1 MPCPQGTPTF
11 VARAVVSSRQ
21 KRGTYTLM
29 PMPQFDQA
37 PEAYGAYGA
46 AVPDRLRAFPKNI
59 ERLYRLPNDIRHNPF
74 KHELQY
80 DAESV
85 FWLLLWWAISAYPAD
100 VAADDKKIDD
110 RVWDAL
116 TKKQDADED
125 PRERFVDKPLDNI
138 LHPSYKHLE
147 TLLEE
152 MAWQLRGDHEKGEA
166 QLKKQDANY
175 EEDQSRKHPDYL
187 HEAFQR
193 LIIKFLFANYHEEFM
208 TMTKGPDFRKH
219 VEVAPMVAN
228 LSSAQVSKGRA
239 SRSKK
244 TVASGGSS
252 SRNVESY
259 NLRGAAPG
267 TSSDSSSALKRKGM
281 DKDANNSNSKDKD
294 QRPPVSTV
302 SCVSILLFT
311 SRLYTNTE
319 TTTSIIH
326 AQYGIDGHRE
336 AVPKSF

>member
-1 MPCPQGTPTF
+1 
-11 VARAVVSSRQ
+11 
-21 KRGTYTLM
+21 
-29 PMPQFDQA
+29 
-37 PEAYGAYGA
+37 
-46 AVPDRLRAFPKNI
+46 
-59 ERLYRLPNDIRHNPF
+59 
-74 KHELQY
+74 
-80 DAESV
+80 
-85 FWLLLWWAISAYPAD
+85 
-100 VAADDKKIDD
+100 
-110 RVWDAL
+110 
-116 TKKQDADED
+116 
-125 PRERFVDKPLDNI
+125 
-138 LHPSYKHLE
+138 LE
-147 TLLEE
+147 TLLKD
-152 MAWQLRGDHEKGEA
+152 MAWQLSGDHEKGEA
-166 QLKKQDANY
+166 QLKEQDAKY
-175 EEDQSRKHPDYL
+175 EEDQSRKLPDYL

-281 DKDANNSNSKDKD
+281 DKDANNSNSKDQD
-294 QRPPVSTV
+294 RRPPVSTV
-302 SCVSILLFT
+302 SCVSTLLFT
-311 SRLYTNTE
+311 SRLYTE

-326 AQYGIDGHRE
+326 AQYGSDGHG
-336 AVPKSF
+336 AKSFGPLRLNLWSSFLILDDACIPTGFSVTETTVVFDKYIVPTKFLTT